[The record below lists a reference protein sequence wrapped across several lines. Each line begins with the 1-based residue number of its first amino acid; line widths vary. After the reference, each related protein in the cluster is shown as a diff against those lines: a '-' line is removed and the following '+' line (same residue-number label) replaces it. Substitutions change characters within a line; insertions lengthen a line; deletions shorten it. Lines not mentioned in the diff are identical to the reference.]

1 MLKLRVKKLKF
12 SEQTEIVSNTVNKTT
27 DWFRNLVYAAGLIF
41 LNEFNLQLQN
51 SAKNIAVKSLR
62 YQLQKAVQRPHLQVL
77 AFKCFKKSESTIQ
90 KQKTK

>member
-1 MLKLRVKKLKF
+1 MLKLRVKNKKF
-12 SEQTEIVSNTVNKTT
+12 SEQREIFSNTVNKTT

-62 YQLQKAVQRPHLQVL
+62 YQLQKAVRRPHL
-77 AFKCFKKSESTIQ
+77 
-90 KQKTK
+90 